1 MEIGNNY
8 AIFVSW
14 LNDWIM
20 CRQQEEDKTHKEKQ
34 FEDGLRSIVNAQLEA
49 HELWEIDECVRILFE
64 LSHEE

>member
-1 MEIGNNY
+1 
-8 AIFVSW
+8 
-14 LNDWIM
+14 M